1 MRAKKS
7 LGQNF
12 FKNEKLLEKII
23 EKSEIPEK
31 SIVLEIG
38 PGKGAL
44 TKILFKNNFK
54 VFAVEK
60 DKRMISFLEEKFE
73 KEIKDKKF
81 FLFEDDVLKIDFEKM
96 GLKNEKFYLVAN
108 LPYYISSRFL
118 RVVFEGK
125 ILPKKMTLVLQKEVA
140 LRIAEKK
147 KRAPSARAQK
157 ALTKKIKE
165 KSSLLSLSVKAYG
178 DPKFLLPISRK
189 NFSPIPRVD
198 SAAICIENISKN
210 FFKKNK
216 ISEDEFFN
224 FLKICFSGKRK
235 TLLKNLS
242 AKYKKEKILEVFN
255 FLKINLKERAEDLE
269 LKDFLEIKK
278 NLN

>member
-147 KRAPSARAQK
+147 KRS
-157 ALTKKIKE
+157 
-165 KSSLLSLSVKAYG
+165 
-178 DPKFLLPISRK
+178 PKR
-189 NFSPIPRVD
+189 
-198 SAAICIENISKN
+198 
-210 FFKKNK
+210 
-216 ISEDEFFN
+216 
-224 FLKICFSGKRK
+224 
-235 TLLKNLS
+235 
-242 AKYKKEKILEVFN
+242 
-255 FLKINLKERAEDLE
+255 
-269 LKDFLEIKK
+269 
-278 NLN
+278 